1 VKFLHPGK
9 PNARRAVAALLFCAL
24 GYPLVVLF
32 SAAATLAFAGALL
45 VFAHHAAT
53 AKRWCCGPTNCRSSN
68 GKAIACGRSACA
80 ARACGPVTEP
90 PRWWAAGTARVQVGR
105 YLRPGPR
112 ERFVPELQR
121 ALQTGDDLRART
133 G

>member
-1 VKFLHPGK
+1 V
-9 PNARRAVAALLFCAL
+9 RA
-24 GYPLVVLF
+24 
-32 SAAATLAFAGALL
+32 
-45 VFAHHAAT
+45 
-53 AKRWCCGPTNCRSSN
+53 
-68 GKAIACGRSACA
+68 
-80 ARACGPVTEP
+80 VTEP
-90 PRWWAAGTARVQVGR
+90 TRWWAAGTARVQVGR